1 MCFAVGDIDHLVCS
15 SVVVTSRFLACC
27 WHCSFLACC
36 WHCSFLACCWHCS
49 FLACCWH
56 CSFLACC
63 WHCSFLACCS
73 SITLFLSS
81 IIHHVVLVLWS
92 PIRATP
98 LGAAA
103 GLSVTP
109 CVTFVVCWTDQ
120 HHYSLPPRAAREG
133 LTFELNC
140 SGFASTS
147 FSCSGGQPEHEHDH
161 VLASVASASGARSHR
176 SSSSCGRHRV
186 GHVPHGQWAL
196 LGTDTL
202 VLIDRSACP
211 VEPNTCD
218 QRTKCARASRSAHGF
233 RS

>member
-1 MCFAVGDIDHLVCS
+1 MFLGSGDVSVSRLLLALLFSRLLLALLFSRLLLV
-15 SVVVTSRFLACC
+15 
-27 WHCSFLACC
+27 
-36 WHCSFLACCWHCS
+36 
-49 FLACCWH
+49 
-56 CSFLACC
+56 
-63 WHCSFLACCS
+63 
-73 SITLFLSS
+73 
-81 IIHHVVLVLWS
+81 IHHVVLVLWS

-103 GLSVTP
+103 GLSITP
-109 CVTFVVCWTDQ
+109 CVTFAVCWTDQ
-120 HHYSLPPRAAREG
+120 HHCSLPPRAAREG
-133 LTFELNC
+133 FTFELNC

-161 VLASVASASGARSHR
+161 VFASVASPSGARSHR

-211 VEPNTCD
+211 VEPHTCD
-218 QRTKCARASRSAHGF
+218 QRIKCARASRSAHGF

>member
-1 MCFAVGDIDHLVCS
+1 M
-15 SVVVTSRFLACC
+15 VTSRFLACC

-49 FLACCWH
+49 FLACCW
-56 CSFLACC
+56 
-63 WHCSFLACCS
+63 S
-73 SITLFLSS
+73 SVTLFLCLDHPSRCWA
-81 IIHHVVLVLWS
+81 LVT
-92 PIRATP
+92 IRVTP

-103 GLSVTP
+103 GLSITP

-120 HHYSLPPRAAREG
+120 HHCSLPSRAAREG
-133 LTFELNC
+133 FTFELSC

-161 VLASVASASGARSHR
+161 VFASVASASGARSHR

-202 VLIDRSACP
+202 LLIDRSACP
-211 VEPNTCD
+211 VEPHTCD

>member
-1 MCFAVGDIDHLVCS
+1 MHHVVLVL
-15 SVVVTSRFLACC
+15 R
-27 WHCSFLACC
+27 
-36 WHCSFLACCWHCS
+36 
-49 FLACCWH
+49 
-56 CSFLACC
+56 
-63 WHCSFLACCS
+63 S

-81 IIHHVVLVLWS
+81 RCCCGLVHHALRDVL
-92 PIRATP
+92 R
-98 LGAAA
+98 
-103 GLSVTP
+103 
-109 CVTFVVCWTDQ
+109 VVCWTDQ
-120 HHYSLPPRAAREG
+120 HHCSLPSRAAREG
-133 LTFELNC
+133 LTFELSC

-161 VLASVASASGARSHR
+161 VFASVASASGARSHR
-176 SSSSCGRHRV
+176 SSSSCDRHRV

-202 VLIDRSACP
+202 VLIDRSACL